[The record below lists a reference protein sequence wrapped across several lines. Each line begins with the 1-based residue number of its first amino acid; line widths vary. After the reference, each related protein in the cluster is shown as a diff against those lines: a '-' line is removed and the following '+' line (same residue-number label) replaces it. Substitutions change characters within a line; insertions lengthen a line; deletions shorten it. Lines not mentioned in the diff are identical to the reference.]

1 SLMGHSDGAGVCL
14 TACLLLIV
22 DLRYPKPS
30 ISLRPSGEVALGGAV
45 TVRCWGR
52 HQNMRFLL
60 YKDGNPNV
68 FRRDAGSYSCYHHDK
83 VYQFIWSHPSD
94 PVELGV
100 AGELPGSVSLLPAPH
115 PAGPSG
121 PGACSTGSCTRCL
134 LTAVG
139 RTPRIPGQ
147 QKWGELDPGF

>member
-1 SLMGHSDGAGVCL
+1 SLDGAGVCL

-121 PGACSTGSCTRCL
+121 PGACARGQADTGPP
-134 LTAVG
+134 
-139 RTPRIPGQ
+139 PRISGPGKKCAYREGCILSKRPQ
-147 QKWGELDPGF
+147 SRN